1 MDKGHLR
8 PQKLLQNQYHFF
20 PVWKCLF
27 SSLKSAMLCKNGKT
41 SYKTTHNIKLIH
53 LHFGFHNYADI
64 SHQTYHSSLKETFS
78 KSWEDFHSS
87 VRSKLSV
94 LRNYTFFLC
103 PQFFHRGVESLAE
116 LLVRRAPSVVNIT

>member
-1 MDKGHLR
+1 
-8 PQKLLQNQYHFF
+8 
-20 PVWKCLF
+20 
-27 SSLKSAMLCKNGKT
+27 MLCKNGKT

-94 LRNYTFFLC
+94 LRNYNFS
-103 PQFFHRGVESLAE
+103 SL
-116 LLVRRAPSVVNIT
+116 PSVFPQRSRVPRCAPGEKSSKCCQHNLNITAKTPNQRQLPVTCRGKLSNQDSMD